1 MNTLKNI
8 LTNIL
13 NPNQMK
19 TKNKSVELDVDFIQS
34 RPLTPEEEKEL
45 SEYIQKL
52 KNKKKKTHTNK
63 AA

>member
-1 MNTLKNI
+1 
-8 LTNIL
+8 
-13 NPNQMK
+13 MK

>member
-1 MNTLKNI
+1 MLRKFW
-8 LTNIL
+8 LTNTL

-34 RPLTPEEEKEL
+34 KPLTPEEEKEL

-52 KNKKKKTHTNK
+52 KDKKKKTHSNK

>member
-1 MNTLKNI
+1 
-8 LTNIL
+8 
-13 NPNQMK
+13 MK

-34 RPLTPEEEKEL
+34 RPLTPEEEKAL

-52 KNKKKKTHTNK
+52 KKKKSHTNK